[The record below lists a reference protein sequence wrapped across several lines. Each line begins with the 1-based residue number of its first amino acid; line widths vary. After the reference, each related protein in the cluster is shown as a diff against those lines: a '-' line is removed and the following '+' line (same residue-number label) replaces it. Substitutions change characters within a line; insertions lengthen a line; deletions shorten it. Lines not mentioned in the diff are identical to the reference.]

1 MIFLLFCS
9 DLKHV
14 MKYFHYLC
22 KEMCTETHPFAL
34 SVLVFYPFFLKERA
48 ANQLFRELR
57 IHRIASFTILTKKKV
72 NHNYQYF

>member
-1 MIFLLFCS
+1 MIFLLFCR

-48 ANQLFRELR
+48 ANQLFRELKNSSNC
-57 IHRIASFTILTKKKV
+57 IYYNSNKEKSKS
-72 NHNYQYF
+72 

>member
-48 ANQLFRELR
+48 ANQLFRELKNSSNC
-57 IHRIASFTILTKKKV
+57 IYYNSNKEKV

>member
-34 SVLVFYPFFLKERA
+34 SVLVFIRFFER
-48 ANQLFRELR
+48 E
-57 IHRIASFTILTKKKV
+57 SG
-72 NHNYQYF
+72 

>member
-22 KEMCTETHPFAL
+22 KEMCTEIHPFAL
-34 SVLVFYPFFLKERA
+34 SVLDFCPFLERERLISYSGTK
-48 ANQLFRELR
+48 NS
-57 IHRIASFTILTKKKV
+57 SFCIIY
-72 NHNYQYF
+72 NS